1 MAELVHSAQNFMNA
15 EDAIIAK
22 KRKRAKRTEANPAR
36 HIDQGPRSKKGHAEE
51 KKDRDNK
58 KAGPSARNQ

>member
-1 MAELVHSAQNFMNA
+1 MVELIHSAQNFMNA

-22 KRKRAKRTEANPAR
+22 KRKRAKRGEANPVR
-36 HIDQGPRSKKGHAEE
+36 GTDQGPCPKKGRAED
-51 KKDRDNK
+51 KRDRDNK